1 MGKYN
6 YMNLNQKM
14 IKIRR
19 KVPKLIRKRYSE
31 DVTYDFVK
39 LDDIYECM
47 TPALNKYRV
56 DFDILSE
63 KPTQVD
69 GQGNSVFLK
78 EMGALWRYE
87 ADLELCWT
95 NADRPGDKVRSFL
108 HIIGTNEAPDKAK
121 GAAWTYGLKYYFLNK
136 FNIMQASG
144 VDDPDMRGTEKE
156 EMPKQ
161 EASVKP
167 ERPKKKQEKAERK
180 ETAAKQEQAEPVREK
195 KTDRKKLRDGNAIS
209 EDPVKV
215 EYTVTDTEEN
225 LPGQMT
231 FGMEESGLE
240 EFSAEE
246 TKAEDPDQTE
256 EISVDEEITA
266 ATDADGFRAVEETD
280 EVPFEEDDEI
290 SFDAEDEEEAPSEET
305 VEDIDNVEDA
315 EDEVKWA
322 EKVVCNFGVYAG
334 TPLGEMMQDAR
345 GYQTIKWLVQRYKG
359 QNQEIQ
365 KAAKILLDHEKEMQK
380 AA

>member
-14 IKIRR
+14 IRIRR

-39 LDDIYECM
+39 LDDIYECL
-47 TPALNKYRV
+47 TPALNKYGV

-63 KPTQVD
+63 RPTQMD
-69 GQGNSVFLK
+69 EQGNSVFLK

-108 HIIGTNEAPDKAK
+108 HVIGTNEAPDKAK

-144 VDDPDMRGTEKE
+144 IDDPDMRGTEKE

-167 ERPKKKQEKAERK
+167 EKPKKKQEKAEK
-180 ETAAKQEQAEPVREK
+180 KDTAAKQEQAEPVMEK
-195 KTDRKKLRDGNAIS
+195 KTNRKLRDGNAIS
-209 EDPVKV
+209 EGPVKV
-215 EYTVTDTEEN
+215 EYAVTDTEEN

-231 FGMEESGLE
+231 FGMEESESGLE
-240 EFSAEE
+240 EFSDEE
-246 TKAEDPDQTE
+246 TKAEDPVQTE

-266 ATDADGFRAVEETD
+266 ETDADGFRAVKETD
-280 EVPFEEDDEI
+280 EVPFDEDDEI
-290 SFDAEDEEEAPSEET
+290 SRVSQKGSGYPET
-305 VEDIDNVEDA
+305 A
-315 EDEVKWA
+315 G
-322 EKVVCNFGVYAG
+322 KVNRHKC
-334 TPLGEMMQDAR
+334 
-345 GYQTIKWLVQRYKG
+345 
-359 QNQEIQ
+359 
-365 KAAKILLDHEKEMQK
+365 
-380 AA
+380 

>member
-14 IKIRR
+14 IRIRK

-39 LDDIYECM
+39 LDDIYECL
-47 TPALNKYRV
+47 TPALNKYGV

-63 KPTQVD
+63 RPTQMD
-69 GQGNSVFLK
+69 EQGNSVFLK

-108 HIIGTNEAPDKAK
+108 HVIGTNEAPDKAK
-121 GAAWTYGLKYYFLNK
+121 GVAWTYGLKYYFLNK

-144 VDDPDMRGTEKE
+144 IDDPDMRGTEKE

-167 ERPKKKQEKAERK
+167 EKPKKRQEKTERK
-180 ETAAKQEQAEPVREK
+180 ETAAKQEQTEPVREK

-215 EYTVTDTEEN
+215 EYAVTDTEEN

-231 FGMEESGLE
+231 FGMEESESGLE
-240 EFSAEE
+240 KFSDEE
-246 TKAEDPDQTE
+246 TKAEDLVQTE

-266 ATDADGFRAVEETD
+266 ETDADGFRA
-280 EVPFEEDDEI
+280 
-290 SFDAEDEEEAPSEET
+290 SSRR
-305 VEDIDNVEDA
+305 N
-315 EDEVKWA
+315 
-322 EKVVCNFGVYAG
+322 G
-334 TPLGEMMQDAR
+334 
-345 GYQTIKWLVQRYKG
+345 
-359 QNQEIQ
+359 
-365 KAAKILLDHEKEMQK
+365 
-380 AA
+380 

>member
-14 IKIRR
+14 IRIRR

-39 LDDIYECM
+39 LDDIYECL
-47 TPALNKYRV
+47 TPALNKYGV

-63 KPTQVD
+63 RPTQMD
-69 GQGNSVFLK
+69 EQGNSVFLK

-108 HIIGTNEAPDKAK
+108 HVIGTNEAPDKAK

-144 VDDPDMRGTEKE
+144 MDDPDMRGTEKE

-167 ERPKKKQEKAERK
+167 EKPKKKQEKVKIIKEEPILPEGVITIGDFAK
-180 ETAAKQEQAEPVREK
+180 VKLETA
-195 KTDRKKLRDGNAIS
+195 
-209 EDPVKV
+209 KV
-215 EYTVTDTEEN
+215 
-225 LPGQMT
+225 LQ
-231 FGMEESGLE
+231 
-240 EFSAEE
+240 
-246 TKAEDPDQTE
+246 
-256 EISVDEEITA
+256 
-266 ATDADGFRAVEETD
+266 
-280 EVPFEEDDEI
+280 
-290 SFDAEDEEEAPSEET
+290 
-305 VEDIDNVEDA
+305 
-315 EDEVKWA
+315 A
-322 EKVVCNFGVYAG
+322 EKVPDAEKLLKLQIELGAEKRQIVSGIAKYYAPEELVGKIIVVVANLKPVRIRGVESCG
-334 TPLGEMMQDAR
+334 ML
-345 GYQTIKWLVQRYKG
+345 L
-359 QNQEIQ
+359 
-365 KAAKILLDHEKEMQK
+365 AAKTGDDLRLVTVD
-380 AA
+380 APDFPSGVSVG